1 MDFMKIY
8 LRYKLL
14 LIKQWFE
21 NTIKKKY
28 LVKQW
33 FENTIK
39 KKYLDSRKYKL
50 FKKKYKNELNA
61 LTKNVLSIASSPN
74 SKLIKIPC
82 YTFLNNC
89 NLIAHSNICVFDQ
102 DFIEMILS
110 KHFKHISPYKCFI
123 CHNGDIYDNK
133 NLTLVMRLK

>member
-1 MDFMKIY
+1 MKIY

-14 LIKQWFE
+14 LIKE
-21 NTIKKKY
+21 
-28 LVKQW
+28 W

-39 KKYLDSRKYKL
+39 KKYLDRKKYKL

-61 LTKNVLSIASSPN
+61 LTRNVLSIASSSD

-89 NLIAHSNICVFDQ
+89 NLITQFNIRVSDQ
-102 DFIEMILS
+102 EFIEMILS
-110 KHFKHISPYKCFI
+110 KHFKHISSHKCSI
-123 CHNGDIYDNK
+123 YHNRDIYDNEI
-133 NLTLVMRLK
+133 LTLVMRLK

>member
-1 MDFMKIY
+1 MKIY
-8 LRYKLL
+8 LKYKLL
-14 LIKQWFE
+14 LIKE
-21 NTIKKKY
+21 
-28 LVKQW
+28 W

-61 LTKNVLSIASSPN
+61 LTKNVLSIASSSD

-89 NLIAHSNICVFDQ
+89 NLITHSNICVSDQ
-102 DFIEMILS
+102 NFIEMILS
-110 KHFKHISPYKCFI
+110 KYFKHISPYKCFI
-123 CHNGDIYDNK
+123 CHNGDICDNK

>member
-1 MDFMKIY
+1 MKIY

-14 LIKQWFE
+14 LIKE
-21 NTIKKKY
+21 
-28 LVKQW
+28 W

-39 KKYLDSRKYKL
+39 KKYLDRRKYKL
-50 FKKKYKNELNA
+50 FKKKYKKELNA
-61 LTKNVLSIASSPN
+61 LTKDILSIASSSD

-89 NLIAHSNICVFDQ
+89 NLITHSNICVSDQDFQ

-110 KHFKHISPYKCFI
+110 KHFKHILLCKCFI
-123 CHNGDIYDNK
+123 CHDGDIYDNK

>member
-1 MDFMKIY
+1 MKIY

-14 LIKQWFE
+14 LIKE
-21 NTIKKKY
+21 
-28 LVKQW
+28 W

-61 LTKNVLSIASSPN
+61 LTKNVLSIASSSETN
-74 SKLIKIPC
+74 LIKIPC

-89 NLIAHSNICVFDQ
+89 NLITHSNICVSDQ

-110 KHFKHISPYKCFI
+110 KHFKHILLYKCFI

>member
-1 MDFMKIY
+1 MKIY

-14 LIKQWFE
+14 LIKE
-21 NTIKKKY
+21 
-28 LVKQW
+28 W

-39 KKYLDSRKYKL
+39 KKYLDRRKYKL

-61 LTKNVLSIASSPN
+61 LTENVLSIASSSD

-89 NLIAHSNICVFDQ
+89 NLITQFNIRVFDQ
-102 DFIEMILS
+102 EFIEMILS
-110 KHFKHISPYKCFI
+110 KYFKHILFYKCFI

>member
-1 MDFMKIY
+1 MKIY

-14 LIKQWFE
+14 LIKE
-21 NTIKKKY
+21 
-28 LVKQW
+28 W

-39 KKYLDSRKYKL
+39 KKYLDRRKYKL

-61 LTKNVLSIASSPN
+61 LTKNVLLIASSSD

-89 NLIAHSNICVFDQ
+89 NLITHFNK

-110 KHFKHISPYKCFI
+110 KHFKHILLCKCFI
-123 CHNGDIYDNK
+123 CHDGDIRDNE
-133 NLTLVMRLK
+133 NLTLVMSLK

>member
-1 MDFMKIY
+1 MKIY

-14 LIKQWFE
+14 LIKEWFE
-21 NTIKKKY
+21 H
-28 LVKQW
+28 
-33 FENTIK
+33 TIK
-39 KKYLDSRKYKL
+39 KKYLDRKKYKL

-61 LTKNVLSIASSPN
+61 LTKNVLSIASSSD

-89 NLIAHSNICVFDQ
+89 NLITHFNK
-102 DFIEMILS
+102 DFIEMILF
-110 KHFKHISPYKCFI
+110 KHFKHILLYKCFI

-133 NLTLVMRLK
+133 NLTLVMSLK

>member
-1 MDFMKIY
+1 MKIY

-28 LVKQW
+28 L
-33 FENTIK
+33 
-39 KKYLDSRKYKL
+39 DRRKYKL

-61 LTKNVLSIASSPN
+61 LTKNVLSIASSSD

-89 NLIAHSNICVFDQ
+89 NLITHSNIRFSDQ

-110 KHFKHISPYKCFI
+110 KHFKYILLDKCFI
-123 CHNGDIYDNK
+123 GHNRDIYDN
-133 NLTLVMRLK
+133 NILTLVMRLK

>member
-1 MDFMKIY
+1 MRIY
-8 LRYKLL
+8 LKYKLL
-14 LIKQWFE
+14 LIK
-21 NTIKKKY
+21 K
-28 LVKQW
+28 W

-39 KKYLDSRKYKL
+39 KKYLDRRKYKL

-61 LTKNVLSIASSPN
+61 LTKNVLSIASSSD

-89 NLIAHSNICVFDQ
+89 NLITQFKIRVSDQ
-102 DFIEMILS
+102 EFIEMILS
-110 KHFKHISPYKCFI
+110 KYFKHISPYKCSI
-123 CHNGDIYDNK
+123 CHNRDIYDNE

>member
-1 MDFMKIY
+1 MKIY
-8 LRYKLL
+8 LKYKLI

-28 LVKQW
+28 L
-33 FENTIK
+33 
-39 KKYLDSRKYKL
+39 DRRKYKL

-61 LTKNVLSIASSPN
+61 LTKSVLSIASSSD

-89 NLIAHSNICVFDQ
+89 NLITHSNIRFYDQ
-102 DFIEMILS
+102 DFIKMILF
-110 KHFKHISPYKCFI
+110 KHFKHILLYNMCFI
-123 CHNGDIYDNK
+123 CHDGDICDNK

>member
-1 MDFMKIY
+1 MKIY

-14 LIKQWFE
+14 LIKE
-21 NTIKKKY
+21 
-28 LVKQW
+28 W

-61 LTKNVLSIASSPN
+61 LSKNVLSIASSSD

-89 NLIAHSNICVFDQ
+89 NLITQFNKN
-102 DFIEMILS
+102 FIEMILS
-110 KHFKHISPYKCFI
+110 KYFKHILLYKCFI

-133 NLTLVMRLK
+133 NLTLVMSLK

>member
-1 MDFMKIY
+1 MKIY
-8 LRYKLL
+8 LKYKFI

-28 LVKQW
+28 L
-33 FENTIK
+33 
-39 KKYLDSRKYKL
+39 DRRKYKL
-50 FKKKYKNELNA
+50 FKKKYKNELNT
-61 LTKNVLSIASSPN
+61 LTEDVLSTASSSD

-89 NLIAHSNICVFDQ
+89 NLITHFNIRVPDQ
-102 DFIEMILS
+102 DFIEVILS
-110 KHFKHISPYKCFI
+110 KHFKHILLYKCFI

>member
-1 MDFMKIY
+1 MKIY

-14 LIKQWFE
+14 LIKEWFE
-21 NTIKKKY
+21 NI
-28 LVKQW
+28 
-33 FENTIK
+33 IK

-50 FKKKYKNELNA
+50 FKKKYKDELNA
-61 LTKNVLSIASSPN
+61 LTKNVLSIALSSD

-89 NLIAHSNICVFDQ
+89 NLIAHSNIYVSDQ

-110 KHFKHISPYKCFI
+110 KYFKHILLCKCFI
-123 CHNGDIYDNK
+123 CHDGDIYDNK

>member
-1 MDFMKIY
+1 MRIY

-14 LIKQWFE
+14 LIKE
-21 NTIKKKY
+21 
-28 LVKQW
+28 W

-61 LTKNVLSIASSPN
+61 LTKNVLSIASSSD

-89 NLIAHSNICVFDQ
+89 NLITQFNIRVSDQ
-102 DFIEMILS
+102 EFIEMILS
-110 KHFKHISPYKCFI
+110 KYFKHISSYKCFI
-123 CHNGDIYDNK
+123 CHNRDIYDNE

>member
-1 MDFMKIY
+1 MKIY

-14 LIKQWFE
+14 LIKE
-21 NTIKKKY
+21 
-28 LVKQW
+28 W

-39 KKYLDSRKYKL
+39 KKYLDRRKYKL
-50 FKKKYKNELNA
+50 FKKKYKNEFNA
-61 LTKNVLSIASSPN
+61 LTKNVLSIALSSD

-89 NLIAHSNICVFDQ
+89 NLITHSNIRVSDQ

-110 KHFKHISPYKCFI
+110 KHFKYILFHKCFI
-123 CHNGDIYDNK
+123 CHNRDIYDNEI
-133 NLTLVMRLK
+133 LTLVMRLK